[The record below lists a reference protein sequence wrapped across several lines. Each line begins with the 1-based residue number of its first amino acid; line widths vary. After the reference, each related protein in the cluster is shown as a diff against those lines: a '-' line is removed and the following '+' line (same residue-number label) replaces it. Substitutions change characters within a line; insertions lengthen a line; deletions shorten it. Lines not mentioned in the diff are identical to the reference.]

1 MRAACWLCKEGLCF
15 SRWETQGQDGSSS
28 IFKAKGSWL
37 DKAKAGDVLDTV
49 QLVKVV
55 FKLKLQADF
64 GEARAA
70 LDADSWPECVVCLG
84 GSPLAPRR
92 DSRPRDRGCD

>member
-1 MRAACWLCKEGLCF
+1 MFLTLGD
-15 SRWETQGQDGSSS
+15 TQGQDGSSS

-70 LDADSWPECVVCLG
+70 VDANSLPAFLARL
-84 GSPLAPRR
+84 PRRLAPRA
-92 DSRPRDRGCD
+92 PP